1 MKKRFSEDQII
12 GFLREAEAGVAVKEL
27 CRRHAFSLLLT
38 NNIGSNSIARHLKC
52 GELLMS
58 ALYSTTVTA
67 IGGRNGVAT
76 SDDGLLNLKLSL
88 PKGIGGKGDATNPE
102 QLFAAG
108 YAACFG
114 NAVIHVTRNKEKKI
128 KDDDVRVVAT
138 VGMSAREGGGFGL
151 GVALKVIIA
160 GVDQTS
166 ADAIVAEAHRTCPY
180 SNAVRGNIDVAL
192 IVEAC

>member
-1 MKKRFSEDQII
+1 
-12 GFLREAEAGVAVKEL
+12 
-27 CRRHAFSLLLT
+27 
-38 NNIGSNSIARHLKC
+38 
-52 GELLMS
+52 MS

-128 KDDDVRVVAT
+128 KDDDVRVVAHGRD
-138 VGMSAREGGGFGL
+138 VRSGRWRL
-151 GVALKVIIA
+151 WA
-160 GVDQTS
+160 GCRTQGD
-166 ADAIVAEAHRTCPY
+166 HRRC
-180 SNAVRGNIDVAL
+180 
-192 IVEAC
+192 